1 MATDHTRLDPIRDAR
16 SELENHYI
24 DELLAGRLSRRQF
37 MRKGAVI
44 GMSTG
49 LMGAILA
56 ACGGANKVGT
66 SAASSAAPAG
76 GAATSSSAAPAAKG
90 GTLKLAQQTP
100 ATAINPLVVDD
111 AGGLNMLAQTGEFLT
126 FDNNLELQLQPM
138 LATKWTPSK
147 GGAVWTFALRPGVK
161 FHDGSPM
168 TADDVVYTF
177 QQLSDPKNASNA
189 LSTFAG
195 VLKPAGVVKVDASTV
210 AFHLEGANGN
220 FPYLVSNDNY
230 NAIIVPKGTDYA
242 KWQKTFI
249 GTGPFKFQSYTT
261 NVGANF
267 TANPDYWGG
276 APNLAST
283 AFTFYTSQQPQIL
296 ALQGG
301 QVDVIV
307 QFVVQGAQGLL
318 NNSSYT
324 IVKLKSSGHRELS
337 MRTDQAPFTDK
348 RVRQAIALCLD
359 RPGMVQALLAGD
371 GDLGNDSPFAPKFPS
386 TDTSVPQRAQDLAK
400 AKQLLQAAGHGSGL
414 STQLATEQYEEIP
427 QLAQVIAEAATKI
440 GVKISLKVETQANY
454 YGKAT
459 FGNSDWLDASMSLVD
474 YGDRGVPNVF
484 LDAPLLSGGTWNAAH
499 FKNPTYDN
507 LVKQYT
513 AAIDLQSQKT
523 LAGKIET
530 LLLDE
535 TPLII
540 PYFLD
545 GLTASVST
553 VKGLNPTSTAAIFLK
568 GASKSA

>member
-1 MATDHTRLDPIRDAR
+1 MATDDTKLDGIRDAR

-24 DELLAGRLSRRQF
+24 DELVAGRLSRRQF

-66 SAASSAAPAG
+66 SASSSASAGGSTSSAA
-76 GAATSSSAAPAAKG
+76 APATKG
-90 GTLKLAQQTP
+90 GTLKLAMQTP
-100 ATAINPLVVDD
+100 ATAINPLLVND
-111 AGGLNMLAQTGEFLT
+111 AGGLNLLAQTGEFLA
-126 FDNNLELQLQPM
+126 FDNSQLLQLQPM

-147 GGAVWTFALRPGVK
+147 GGAVWTFTLRPNVK
-161 FHDGSPM
+161 FHDGSTM

-177 QQLSDPKNASNA
+177 QELANPKNASNA

-195 VLKPAGVVKVDASTV
+195 VLKPEGVVKVDSGTV
-210 AFHLEGANGN
+210 AFHLEAPNGN
-220 FPYLVSNDNY
+220 FPYLVSSDNY
-230 NAIIVPKGTDYA
+230 NAIIVPKGTDFG
-242 KWQKTFI
+242 KWQKTFM

-267 TANPDYWGG
+267 VANPDYWGG
-276 APNLAST
+276 APNLQST

-307 QFVVQGAQGLL
+307 QFVVQGAQALL
-318 NNSSYT
+318 NNSSYN
-324 IVKLKSSGHRELS
+324 IIKLKSANHRELS
-337 MRTDQAPFTDK
+337 MRNDQAPFTDK
-348 RVRQAIALCLD
+348 RVRQAIALSLD
-359 RPGMVQALLAGD
+359 RPGMVQALLQGF
-371 GDLGNDSPFAPKFPS
+371 GVVGNDSPFSPKFPS
-386 TDTSVPQRAQDLAK
+386 TDTSIPQRTQDLTK
-400 AKQLLQAAGHGSGL
+400 AKQLLQAAGHGGGFT
-414 STQLATEQYEEIP
+414 TQLATEQYEEIP
-427 QLAQVIAEAATKI
+427 QLATVIAEAASKI
-440 GVKISLKVETQANY
+440 GVKINLKVENQASY

-459 FGNSDWLDASMSLVD
+459 FGNSDWLDATMSLVD

-484 LDAPLLSGGTWNAAH
+484 LNAPLLSDGTWNAAH

-513 AAIDLQSQKT
+513 AAVDLQTQRQI
-523 LAGKIET
+523 AGKIQT

-540 PYFLD
+540 PYFID
-545 GLTASVST
+545 GLTATST
-553 VKGLNPTSTAAIFLK
+553 SVKGVVPTPIAAIYLRN
-568 GASKSA
+568 ASKSG